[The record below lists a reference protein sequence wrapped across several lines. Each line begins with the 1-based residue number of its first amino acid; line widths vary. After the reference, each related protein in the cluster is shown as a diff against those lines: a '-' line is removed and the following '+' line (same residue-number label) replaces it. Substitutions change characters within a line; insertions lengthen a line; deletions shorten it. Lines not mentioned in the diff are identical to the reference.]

1 MTQGLFHHQKKFE
14 LESGEYLP
22 GFQLKYSTAG
32 TLNND
37 RSNVVW
43 VTHALTGNSDALDW
57 WKGIFDEGRVFDLRK
72 YFVVCANALG
82 GCYGSTGP
90 LAINAETGKTF
101 YHSFPLLT
109 HRDIVRSFDL
119 LREHLSL
126 PTIHTLIG
134 GSLGGQQV
142 IEWAIMKP
150 EIINHIVPIACNAW
164 HSPWGIAFNEAQ
176 RMAIAADVTWKDD
189 SVRAGIDGM
198 KAARAM
204 AMISY
209 RTYSIYDRTQAE
221 KSNNKVDD
229 YNSAA
234 YQQYQ
239 GDKLANRF
247 NAFTYWTYSKAMDN
261 HNISRG
267 RGSAVDVLKQIR
279 AKTLVVGIESDILF
293 PLSEQQ
299 YLVDK
304 ISGAELAVLQSDYG
318 HDGFLVEFEQLNK
331 VLTNFYLQPNFVSD
345 TKATGT
351 LKAS

>member
-1 MTQGLFHHQKKFE
+1 
-14 LESGEYLP
+14 
-22 GFQLKYSTAG
+22 
-32 TLNND
+32 
-37 RSNVVW
+37 
-43 VTHALTGNSDALDW
+43 
-57 WKGIFDEGRVFDLRK
+57 
-72 YFVVCANALG
+72 
-82 GCYGSTGP
+82 
-90 LAINAETGKTF
+90 
-101 YHSFPLLT
+101 
-109 HRDIVRSFDL
+109 L
-119 LREHLSL
+119 LREHLGL
-126 PTIHTLIG
+126 PAIHTLIG

-150 EIINHIVPIACNAW
+150 EIISHIVPIACNAW

-176 RMAIAADVTWKDD
+176 RMAIAADVTWKED

-209 RTYSIYDRTQAE
+209 RTYSIYDHTQAE

-267 RGSAVDVLKQIR
+267 RGSAVDLLKQIR

-299 YLVDK
+299 YLVDN
-304 ISGAELAVLQSDYG
+304 ISGAKLAVLQSDYG
-318 HDGFLVEFEQLNK
+318 HDGFLVEFEQLNE
-331 VLTNFYLQPNFVSD
+331 VLTNFYVKLNSVSD
-345 TKATGT
+345 TQPILT
-351 LKAS
+351 